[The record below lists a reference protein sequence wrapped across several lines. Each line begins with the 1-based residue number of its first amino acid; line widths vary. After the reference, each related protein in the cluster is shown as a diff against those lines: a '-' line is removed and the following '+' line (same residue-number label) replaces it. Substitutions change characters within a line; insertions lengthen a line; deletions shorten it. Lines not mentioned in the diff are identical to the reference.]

1 MLGGSSLREE
11 LFADKAPAHAVTDDN
26 EHLADS
32 VGARGASAS
41 LRVFVS
47 NHVAFNDEF

>member
-1 MLGGSSLREE
+1 MFGGGSPREE
-11 LFADKAPAHAVTDDN
+11 FFADGALTHALTDDK
-26 EHLADS
+26 EHLADL
-32 VGARGASAS
+32 VVARGASAS